1 MINFHINNTIK
12 ALIFDCDGT
21 LVDSMPLHMKA
32 WEEVFK
38 IFNENFD
45 YDYLYSLKGMR
56 EIEIIGLYNKKFGIN
71 INAVEMVSSKHEYF
85 LKNIN
90 SIKPI
95 EAVVNIAKEYYGKL
109 PQAVVS
115 GSVKEIVLKELEVIE
130 ISHLF
135 KIFLTASDSFPPKPA
150 PDIFV
155 AAAES
160 LNVLP
165 EQCLV
170 FEDADSGLEAAEK
183 AGMKKIDVREFI

>member
-71 INAVEMVSSKHEYF
+71 INAVEMVSIKQEYF

-115 GSVKEIVLKELEVIE
+115 GSVKEIVLKELKIIG

-150 PDIFV
+150 PDIFI
-155 AAAES
+155 AAAKS